1 MSLLWLA
8 GDSGPPGSG
17 EHEGMYGGEC
27 YHTNVDHGL
36 LGGHPAP
43 LALGSMPPAG
53 VKLSSSSF
61 FSKLLGSETEL
72 ETLDEGLVKGC

>member
-36 LGGHPAP
+36 LGGAP
-43 LALGSMPPAG
+43 MPPAG
-53 VKLSSSSF
+53 VKLSSSF
-61 FSKLLGSETEL
+61 FFFFPKLLGSETEL